1 MKINRPLDI
10 RQLQA
15 FENLSST
22 NSFTQTAKYL
32 HVTQS
37 AVSHS
42 IRSLEE
48 DIGRKLIS
56 KRGRKIHLTQAGE
69 ILLNFARPMLEEM
82 VKVRESITEGE
93 VEHFDHLR
101 VGASDQICRFLLPDI
116 LSEFA
121 QIRPFTKFEVR
132 GLDTLDCLNLLSA
145 GEIDLALTVEPI
157 QRNEYSFVPCFS
169 DEIVVVL
176 HPEHPWAK
184 NRKVSWEQ
192 AENEQ
197 FILPNRRGYTFRKIE
212 KFLKESH
219 LSLNTYIELNSVET
233 MKELVVRKLGLA
245 LMSDWTVKNEIQN
258 GKLIA
263 LPFGP
268 KRLIRTWGVSFLH
281 GKQVGKSEKK
291 FIECVENLGCKWT
304 VNKDLTNKLSLSG

>member
-15 FENLSST
+15 FEKLCNT

-56 KRGRKIHLTQAGE
+56 KRGRKIFLTQAGE
-69 ILLNFARPMLEEM
+69 VLLNFARPMLEEM
-82 VKVRESITEGE
+82 RKVRESITEGE
-93 VEHFDHLR
+93 VEPLEHLR
-101 VGASDQICRFLLPDI
+101 VGASDRICRFLLPDI

-121 QIRPFTKFEVR
+121 QIKPSTKFEIR
-132 GLDTLDCLNLLSA
+132 GLDTIDCLNLLSE

-169 DEIVVVL
+169 DEIVVVV
-176 HPEHPWAK
+176 HPEHSWAK
-184 NRKVSWEQ
+184 NRKVRWEQ
-192 AENEQ
+192 AEREQ

-219 LSLNTYIELNSVET
+219 LGLNTYIELNSVET

-281 GKQVGKSEKK
+281 GKEIGKSEKK
-291 FIECVENLGCKWT
+291 FIECVENLGCRWT
-304 VNKDLTNKLSLSG
+304 VNKDLTYRLAMSG

>member
-15 FENLSST
+15 FEKLCNT

-56 KRGRKIHLTQAGE
+56 KRGRKIFLTQAGE
-69 ILLNFARPMLEEM
+69 VLLNFARPMLEEM
-82 VKVRESITEGE
+82 RKVRESITEGE
-93 VEHFDHLR
+93 VEPLEHLR

-121 QIRPFTKFEVR
+121 QIKPSTKFEVW
-132 GLDTLDCLNLLSA
+132 GLDTIDCLNLLSE

-169 DEIVVVL
+169 DEIVVVA

-184 NRKVSWEQ
+184 NRKVCWEQ
-192 AENEQ
+192 AESEQ

-219 LSLNTYIELNSVET
+219 LGLNTYIELNSVET

-281 GKQVGKSEKK
+281 GKEIGKSEKK
-291 FIECVENLGCKWT
+291 FIECVENLGCRWA
-304 VNKDLTNKLSLSG
+304 VNKDLTYRLAMSG